1 MSKAINVKVSRVR
14 IIEELKSKVEEMHN
28 LQTNFNFAHDVYITD
43 LANWKKELAQLAVLH
58 KEAILSENVSI
69 NEAGSWRVPDGFVGV
84 ELNFHLPVSVANV
97 PAPQPPKNPFHAQ
110 GYGRNHIGGY
120 EERVGEI
127 QNAIRLLSM
136 SDEEVVSTS
145 TYQSVSRY
153 L

>member
-28 LQTNFNFAHDVYITD
+28 LQTNYDFAIAKHKIDIAQWTKEVRD
-43 LANWKKELAQLAVLH
+43 LALSH
-58 KEAILSENVSI
+58 KDSILNENVTI
-69 NEAGSWRVPDGFVGV
+69 YEAGSWRVPEGFIGV
-84 ELNFHLPVSVANV
+84 ELNFHLPLSVAN
-97 PAPQPPKNPFHAQ
+97 APKPEHPKNPFQ
-110 GYGRNHIGGY
+110 SSGYGRNHIGGY

-127 QNAIRLLSM
+127 LNAIRLLSM